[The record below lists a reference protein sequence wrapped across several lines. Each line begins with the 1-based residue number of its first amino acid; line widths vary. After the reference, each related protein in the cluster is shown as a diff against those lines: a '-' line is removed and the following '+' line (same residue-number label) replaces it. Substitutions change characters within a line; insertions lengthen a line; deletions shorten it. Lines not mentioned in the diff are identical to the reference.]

1 MELKRRRKEE
11 EKTSTENKIEEV
23 KVSELKA
30 ICFQNFFFTN
40 ISCQKSI
47 QNAERSKARKE
58 YLQETVLPFCVGLVM
73 FVAGGYFYFRHVR
86 L

>member
-23 KVSELKA
+23 KVSLRP
-30 ICFQNFFFTN
+30 FVFRTFFDH

>member
-23 KVSELKA
+23 KVRDLKA
-30 ICFQNFFFTN
+30 FVLITFLSTFL
-40 ISCQKSI
+40 SQKSI

-58 YLQETVLPFCVGLVM
+58 YLQETVLPFCIGLMM

>member
-23 KVSELKA
+23 KVSEFCAFVL
-30 ICFQNFFFTN
+30 IIFSTN

-86 L
+86 N

>member
-23 KVSELKA
+23 KVSEFLA
-30 ICFQNFFFTN
+30 FLLITLFTN

-86 L
+86 N

>member
-11 EKTSTENKIEEV
+11 EKTSTENKIEQV
-23 KVSELKA
+23 KVSEFQVCFNNLLK
-30 ICFQNFFFTN
+30 I

-86 L
+86 P